1 VSGSLYAASSFS
13 EGVPVLFQFLA
24 QAEGGG
30 SSLVGLALPLLMIVG
45 FYFLLIRPQ
54 RNRQKAQQALLSS
67 LEVGDEVMTS
77 GGIFGTITEI
87 DDDEGTVTVEIA
99 PGTRVRMLRQ
109 GISQRFV
116 EDGDEGYE
124 DEEEDGSVGEETD
137 RRP

>member
-1 VSGSLYAASSFS
+1 
-13 EGVPVLFQFLA
+13 VLFQSLA
-24 QAEGGG
+24 QADGQG

-67 LEVGDEVMTS
+67 LEIGDEVLTS

-87 DDDEGTVTVEIA
+87 DDDEGSVTVEIA

-116 EDGDEGYE
+116 EDSGEEYD
-124 DEEEDGSVGEETD
+124 DEEGDGSVGEETD
-137 RRP
+137 RLP